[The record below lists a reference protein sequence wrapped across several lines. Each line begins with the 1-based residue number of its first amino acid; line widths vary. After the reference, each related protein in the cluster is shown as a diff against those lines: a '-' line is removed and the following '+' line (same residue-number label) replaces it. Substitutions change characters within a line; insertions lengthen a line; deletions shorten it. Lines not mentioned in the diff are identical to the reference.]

1 MGADGAL
8 HPSLGGNGGKV
19 VALEGGGG
27 EKLPKSLPGEAAISE
42 IEVGGEVDG
51 GGKGPHL
58 IFKHLTKSARS

>member
-1 MGADGAL
+1 MVGGAL

-19 VALEGGGG
+19 VAAEEGGG
-27 EKLPKSLPGEAAISE
+27 ERSPNSLPGEAAISE
-42 IEVGGEVDG
+42 SEVGGEEDG